1 MTEGAPPPLV
11 IVITGPSGVGK
22 DTVVAR
28 LTNSE
33 LRKRSLVERLRAL
46 DLPLHVVVTA
56 TNRPPRPGE
65 RDGVDY
71 IFLSDE
77 EFDRKLAEG
86 GFLEHAEVY
95 GQKKGV
101 PRDQVER
108 ALAEGKD
115 VLLRVDPQG
124 AATIKRLIPEAVV
137 IFILPGTMTE
147 LEQRIRARGG
157 DTEED
162 IQRRLQEAAREIG
175 SLAGFDYAVVNE
187 EGKLD
192 QTVSRIAAIIY
203 AEKARPG
210 RPWPRIRAPQE
221 LA

>member
-1 MTEGAPPPLV
+1 MADSAPPPLV

-28 LTNSE
+28 LTE
-33 LRKRSLVERLRAL
+33 PEHRKRVLVERLRTL

-77 EFDRKLAEG
+77 AFDRKLAEG

-101 PRDQVER
+101 PRDQVEQ
-108 ALAEGKD
+108 ALAEGND

-124 AATIKRLIPEAVV
+124 AATIKRLIPEAIV
-137 IFILPGTMTE
+137 IFILPGTMAE

-162 IQRRLQEAAREIG
+162 IQRRLAEAAREMG

-192 QTVSRIAAIIY
+192 QTVNRIAAIIY

-210 RPWPRIRAPQE
+210 RPWPRIRVPEE

>member
-1 MTEGAPPPLV
+1 MTKKPPPLV
-11 IVITGPSGVGK
+11 VVITGPSGAGK
-22 DTVVAR
+22 DSVVAG
-28 LTNSE
+28 LTHPE
-33 LRKRSLVERLRAL
+33 LRKRVVAEKLGEL
-46 DLPLHVVVTA
+46 DLPLKMVVTA

-86 GFLEHAEVY
+86 GFLEHAHVY

-108 ALAEGKD
+108 ALAAGED
-115 VLLRVDPQG
+115 VLLRIDPQG
-124 AATIKRLIPEAVV
+124 AATIRRLIPEAVL
-137 IFILPGTMTE
+137 IFIAPAAVEE
-147 LEQRIRARGG
+147 LEDRLRSRGG
-157 DTEED
+157 DSEAD
-162 IQRRLQEAAREIG
+162 IARRVAEAKAEMADMK
-175 SLAGFDYAVVNE
+175 LYDYEVVNE

-192 QTVSRIAAIIY
+192 QTVSRVAAIIM

-210 RPWPRIRAPQE
+210 RKRPRIRR
-221 LA
+221 